1 MWVTK
6 LACNSTPCVSNR
18 LLSRW
23 PRLQPVT
30 SFGRC
35 RRLLA
40 CFSDPFLVFD
50 GGFPWSTKLLYNL
63 CLRGECVLF
72 GGGGGGM
79 PSLGMSHDCSGNGIG
94 FSKTSSQPRRACPW
108 GMSRYVLSG
117 FPFVWGPL
125 SSSEGGKSGAVSSE
139 AVDHYSLSSIW
150 RGTHG
155 CLRVSLVLTGLS
167 YTTDP
172 SKSCES
178 FGDDQQPPQAGKGLC
193 QVCGFSKPDGFAS
206 TTLPEV

>member
-6 LACNSTPCVSNR
+6 LACNSTPCVSNQ
-18 LLSRW
+18 LPSRW
-23 PRLQPVT
+23 PRLQPVI

-50 GGFPWSTKLLYNL
+50 GSFPWSTKLLYNL
-63 CLRGECVLF
+63 RLRGECVLF
-72 GGGGGGM
+72 GGGGGVGM
-79 PSLGMSHDCSGNGIG
+79 PSLGMSHDCSGNGVG

-125 SSSEGGKSGAVSSE
+125 SSSEGGTSGAVSSE
-139 AVDHYSLSSIW
+139 QWGSGSSQSFQ
-150 RGTHG
+150 H
-155 CLRVSLVLTGLS
+155 LTG
-167 YTTDP
+167 DP
-172 SKSCES
+172 RMLTS
-178 FGDDQQPPQAGKGLC
+178 
-193 QVCGFSKPDGFAS
+193 
-206 TTLPEV
+206 LPRFNWSVLHNRSE